1 MGESEMNNTDKP
13 DYQSPEYA
21 TELVPKWTYVD
32 AVLGGTYAMRK
43 AAENLLSQFPAEH
56 DDVYEE
62 RVASATSDGDYKD
75 TLDGLVG
82 MVFAKPVTVGKNVPA
97 QIVANFE
104 NIDLRG
110 THFNVFNQRLFRRGI
125 QYGAA
130 YVLVDMQRTP
140 AALRGQQLDASQA
153 RALNLRPYATLY
165 SAKEL
170 QNYPTYVTIRGAQTL
185 QQIVFRESRQIPSGF
200 GAEEVERFRV
210 WRLPVEETETG
221 DFFATGPVEWEVWEQ
236 QEVKSGS
243 GQKAELTK
251 IDGDVTALTEIP
263 VAVFNANPDP
273 DNETECE
280 GPTLYDLA
288 ELCVK
293 EFNKQSDFEHTLHY
307 CKAVPYASGVKSAG
321 GEDSSIFTQ
330 IAWGPG
336 VFFELEQGGAMG
348 FAEPNGNAFPTWEK
362 YLEGLK
368 LRIKQKGLEMVMEGG
383 AVNTTATE
391 QVLRAKKR
399 SSRLAQLSEAVHD
412 CIENVARYFAMWS
425 GLPADT
431 GGEFTMGMSADEL
444 TLTAQDVSTLNAS
457 VKDGNLSRLTFLQ
470 IMKRAGLLPDEVT
483 PEVEEE
489 RIKAQQASEPKP
501 VVTAGIGANGMAA

>member
-1 MGESEMNNTDKP
+1 MNNTDKP

-21 TELVPKWTYVD
+21 TEMVPKWKYVD
-32 AVLGGTYAMRK
+32 AVLGGTYTMRK
-43 AAENLLSQFPAEH
+43 AADELLPQFPAEH
-56 DDVYEE
+56 DDVYDE

-82 MVFAKPVTVGKNVPA
+82 MVFAKPVTIGKNVPA
-97 QIVANFE
+97 QTAANFE

-130 YVLVDMQRTP
+130 YVLVDMQRRP
-140 AALRGQQLDASQA
+140 ASLRGEVMDASQA

-170 QNYPTYVTIRGAQTL
+170 QNFPTYVTIRGAQTL
-185 QQIVFRESRQIPSGF
+185 QQIVFRESRQIPNGF
-200 GAEEVERFRV
+200 GVEEVERFRV

-221 DFFATGPVEWEVWEQ
+221 DYTPTGPVEWEIWEQ
-236 QEVKSGS
+236 REIAG
-243 GQKAELTK
+243 GQNKTELTL
-251 IDGDVTALTEIP
+251 IDGDTTTLTEIP
-263 VAVFNANPDP
+263 VAIFNANPDP

-307 CKAVPYASGVKSAG
+307 CKAVPYASGVKSA
-321 GEDSSIFTQ
+321 DSEGDSIFTQ

-348 FAEPNGNAFPTWEK
+348 FAEPDGNAFPTWEK

-383 AVNTTATE
+383 NVATTATE
-391 QVLRAKKR
+391 QVLKAKKR
-399 SSRLAQLSEAVHD
+399 MSRLAQLSEAVHD
-412 CIENVARYFAMWS
+412 TIENVARFFAMWL
-425 GLPADT
+425 GEPADA
-431 GGEFTMGMSADEL
+431 GGEFTMGISADEL
-444 TLTAQDVSTLNAS
+444 TLTAQDLTALIGAVD
-457 VKDGNLSRLTFLQ
+457 KNLMSRLTFLQ

-483 PEVEEE
+483 PEVEDG
-489 RIKAQQASEPKP
+489 RIKEQMASEPKP
-501 VVTAGIGANGMAA
+501 VPVGMPAAVIDGAAV